1 MFSEGPKTLPVRGT
15 GLQYPCPLPRTLP
28 YSHAYAFQESRGHQK
43 RCSGKAGPWWSSLM
57 TQWLRLCLSTQG
69 ARFQSPVRDDLTCQ
83 GQLSPCATATEPE
96 LWSPQAAAAEPV
108 CTGRNPANPE
118 AVLPNR
124 RGPRGEKLEHRSE
137 DPAHNN

>member
-1 MFSEGPKTLPVRGT
+1 
-15 GLQYPCPLPRTLP
+15 
-28 YSHAYAFQESRGHQK
+28 
-43 RCSGKAGPWWSSLM
+43 M

-69 ARFQSPVRDDLTCQ
+69 ARFQSPVRDDFTCQ
-83 GQLSPCATATEPE
+83 GQLSPCATATEPA

-118 AVLPNR
+118 AALPNR

-137 DPAHNN
+137 DPARNN

>member
-1 MFSEGPKTLPVRGT
+1 
-15 GLQYPCPLPRTLP
+15 
-28 YSHAYAFQESRGHQK
+28 
-43 RCSGKAGPWWSSLM
+43 M

-69 ARFQSPVRDDLTCQ
+69 ARFQSPVQDDLTCQ
-83 GQLSPCATATEPE
+83 GQLSPCATATEPV

-124 RGPRGEKLEHRSE
+124 RGPVARSLSTAVKT
-137 DPAHNN
+137 PARRN